1 MKKVTRAQMNKVA
14 IEING
19 IMEIDPKIPTKG
31 SATDVQVK
39 KGIKKA
45 VALMEK
51 GDKITESTRDVIL
64 DMEFDLSADVKV
76 IKDKKEISSKPA
88 ATKKATTKPVTTKKA
103 APKETQKPAVKKAPT
118 KTKAPA
124 EKKPLNVI
132 WEQYKILV
140 EKNKFNR
147 KEIKEKLLV
156 KFPDKT
162 TKQISDILSYSTNP
176 KYTKFDSIVVPNKEG
191 ILIFKKLK

>member
-51 GDKITESTRDVIL
+51 GDKITESTREVL
-64 DMEFDLSADVKV
+64 LNLEFDLSADVEV
-76 IKDKKEISSKPA
+76 IKDKKETSSKPA
-88 ATKKATTKPVTTKKA
+88 ATKKAKVAKPPKDHSKSNKAIIYLAWKDGETDVAKLSKKVKGA
-103 APKETQKPAVKKAPT
+103 IKDSTIKIWVGMWKNKKNLPAVAK
-118 KTKAPA
+118 
-124 EKKPLNVI
+124 
-132 WEQYKILV
+132 
-140 EKNKFNR
+140 
-147 KEIKEKLLV
+147 
-156 KFPDKT
+156 
-162 TKQISDILSYSTNP
+162 
-176 KYTKFDSIVVPNKEG
+176 
-191 ILIFKKLK
+191 